1 VKMQIRLGIING
13 LVQRRG
19 GWIRLGWSWGVRWK
33 PDGDSPLFSERA
45 AVSSGRSMLGYR
57 FRLLEP
63 LQARQV
69 AAQRR
74 A

>member
-1 VKMQIRLGIING
+1 MEIRLGIING
-13 LVQRRG
+13 LVRRRS
-19 GWIRLGWSWGVRWK
+19 GWLRIGWSWGVRWK
-33 PDGDSPLFSERA
+33 PAGEEMLFSERGA
-45 AVSSGRSMLGYR
+45 CRTRSALGYT

-63 LQARQV
+63 LPPHQA

>member
-1 VKMQIRLGIING
+1 MEIRLGIING
-13 LVQRRG
+13 FIRRHS
-19 GWIRLGWSWGVRWK
+19 GWLRLGWSWGVRWK
-33 PDGDSPLFSERA
+33 PDGDAPLFSERA
-45 AVSSGRSMLGYR
+45 AVSSGRSVLGYR

-63 LQARQV
+63 LPARQA

>member
-1 VKMQIRLGIING
+1 METRLGIING
-13 LVQRRG
+13 FIRRRS
-19 GWIRLGWSWGVRWK
+19 GWLRLGWSWGVRWK
-33 PDGDSPLFSERA
+33 PDGDAPLFSERA
-45 AVSSGRSMLGYR
+45 AVSSGRSVLGYR

-63 LQARQV
+63 LPARQA